1 MYVLQKF
8 NEGNFDKLNTNHHL
22 QTFTLSFESSK
33 QFVKAL
39 LKKLLLF
46 NLSNFSTLMILLYSV
61 LMLFSYILDHE
72 NDECMGS
79 DNYIN

>member
-8 NEGNFDKLNTNHHL
+8 NEGNFDKLNTNYCL

-39 LKKLLLF
+39 LKKTAVIQFIKVFPLKIFALQYANAL
-46 NLSNFSTLMILLYSV
+46 
-61 LMLFSYILDHE
+61 
-72 NDECMGS
+72 
-79 DNYIN
+79 